1 MRKYTT
7 RTSAAVLAAPV
18 EVRNPFGMSKIDT
31 VRAAIKTGDKKT
43 ALKIA
48 SDFRGGIEDAGLK
61 VVKRGYECLVH
72 PDFYRQT
79 GTDPETAVDAAW
91 ELLKVH
97 PLIVGKPQ

>member
-1 MRKYTT
+1 MRTYRT

-18 EVRNPFGMSKIDT
+18 EIRNPFGMSKLDT
-31 VRAAIKTGDKKT
+31 VRAAIKADDKKT
-43 ALKIA
+43 ALKLA
-48 SDFRGGIEDAGLK
+48 SDFRGGIDDAGLK

-79 GTDPETAVDAAW
+79 GTDPDAAVAAAFD
-91 ELLKVH
+91 LLKVH